1 MADIKVRIGQS
12 DAIKVT
18 STGLQRGDIAFSVS
32 GGTAN
37 VTQLDVSGQSNLN
50 NLNLTGI
57 ATFKPDIFGATG
69 IIIDGT
75 NNQLNV
81 GTGVTITSNSIEID
95 GLATF
100 DSLIVTGISTLNS
113 SGGITTTGGD
123 LFVGSDLFVKDNLK
137 VEGTSELVGV
147 TTLRGGTIVLGD
159 SDEDDIN
166 VGGEFT
172 SNLIPDLN
180 NIYSLGSATK
190 QWSDLRVVSLNV
202 SGSTSLVGNAVLQN
216 SLVVNQNTSIGGI
229 ATFSN
234 QQDNTLGDANTGA
247 VQLNGGLG
255 VTKNVTV
262 GGGLS
267 VTGNSFFVGIVTFA
281 AGTDG
286 NIVIG
291 DTATDNVV
299 FNADVN
305 SSFIPNI
312 NDTYNLGS
320 ISQKWKNLFLSNNA
334 GIGSLQVAGVS
345 TFVGVATFR
354 DNVFFDGT
362 VTVGLIDGGSFWWQ
376 NQVPD
381 KN

>member
-57 ATFKPDIFGATG
+57 ATFKPDTFGATG

-81 GTGVTITSNSIEID
+81 GTGVTITSNSLLIN
-95 GLATF
+95 GPVNF
-100 DSLIVTGISTLNS
+100 DSLLVSGISTLNS

-137 VEGTSELVGV
+137 VEGTSELIGV
-147 TTLRGGTIVLGD
+147 TTIRGGTITLGD
-159 SDEDDIN
+159 ANTDDIN

-172 SNLIPDLN
+172 SNLIPNTN

-202 SGSTSLVGNAVLQN
+202 SGSTSLVGNVSLQN
-216 SLVVNQNTSIGGI
+216 NLVVNQNASVAG
-229 ATFSN
+229 AVAFSN
-234 QQDNTLGDANTGA
+234 QTDNTLGDVNTGA
-247 VQLNGGLG
+247 VQLDGGLG
-255 VTKNVTV
+255 VAKNVTV

-267 VTGNSFFVGIVTFA
+267 VTGNSFFIGEVTFSS
-281 AGTDG
+281 GTNG
-286 NIVIG
+286 TISIG
-291 DTATDNVV
+291 DSIGDNVV

-312 NDTYNLGS
+312 NDTYDLGS
-320 ISQKWKNLFLSNNA
+320 SSQKWKNLFLSANA
-334 GIGSLQVAGVS
+334 GIGSLHVAGVS
-345 TFVGVATFR
+345 TYVGVATFQS
-354 DNVFFDGT
+354 NVFVDGT
-362 VTVGLIDGGSFWWQ
+362 LTAGLIDGGSF
-376 NQVPD
+376 
-381 KN
+381 

>member
-37 VTQLDVSGQSNLN
+37 VTKLDVSGQSNLN

-69 IIIDGT
+69 IIIDGS
-75 NNQLNV
+75 NEKIEV
-81 GTGVTITSNSIEID
+81 GTGVTITSNSILLD

-137 VEGTSELVGV
+137 IEGTSELIGV
-147 TTLRGGTIVLGD
+147 TTLRGGTITLGD
-159 SDEDDIN
+159 ADTDNISI
-166 VGGEFT
+166 GAEFA
-172 SNLIPDLN
+172 SSLIPDTTNL
-180 NIYSLGSATK
+180 YTLGSSSKRWAE
-190 QWSDLRVVSLNV
+190 LNV
-202 SGSTSLVGNAVLQN
+202 RNLIVYGTSTLQDNLTLSGGSNLTVTGTSLL
-216 SLVVNQNTSIGGI
+216 SGI
-229 ATFSN
+229 TTFSN
-234 QQDNTLGDANTGA
+234 QTDNTLGDVNTGG
-247 VQLNGGLG
+247 VQLDGGLG
-255 VTKNVTV
+255 VAKNVTV

-267 VTGNSFFVGIVTFA
+267 VTGNSFFIGEVTFSS
-281 AGTDG
+281 GTNG
-286 NIVIG
+286 TISIG
-291 DTATDNVV
+291 DSIGDNVV

-312 NDTYNLGS
+312 NDTYDLGS
-320 ISQKWKNLFLSNNA
+320 SSQKWKNLLLSANA
-334 GIGSLQVAGVS
+334 GIGSLHVAGVS
-345 TFVGVATFR
+345 TYVGVATFQS
-354 DNVFFDGT
+354 NVFVDGT
-362 VTVGLIDGGSFWWQ
+362 LTAGLIDGGSF
-376 NQVPD
+376 
-381 KN
+381 

>member
-216 SLVVNQNTSIGGI
+216 NLVVNQNTSIGGI

-291 DTATDNVV
+291 DTASDNVV

-345 TFVGVATFR
+345 TFVGVATFK

-362 VTVGLIDGGSFWWQ
+362 VTVGLIDGGSF
-376 NQVPD
+376 
-381 KN
+381 

>member
-57 ATFKPDIFGATG
+57 ATFKPDTFGATG

-81 GTGVTITSNSIEID
+81 GTGVTITSNSILLG

-100 DSLIVTGISTLNS
+100 DSLIVSGISTLNS

-137 VEGTSELVGV
+137 VEGTSELIGV
-147 TTLRGGTIVLGD
+147 TTLRGGTITLGD
-159 SDEDDIN
+159 ANTDDIN

-172 SNLIPDLN
+172 SNLIPNTN

-202 SGSTSLVGNAVLQN
+202 SGSASLVGDVTLQN
-216 SLVVNQNTSIGGI
+216 GLVVNQNASIGGI
-229 ATFSN
+229 VTFSN
-234 QQDNTLGDANTGA
+234 QTDNTLGNVNTGS
-247 VQLNGGLG
+247 VQLDGGLG

-267 VTGNSFFVGIVTFA
+267 VTGNSFFIGEVTFSS
-281 AGTDG
+281 GTNG
-286 NIVIG
+286 TISIG
-291 DTATDNVV
+291 DSIGDNVV

-312 NDTYNLGS
+312 NDTYDLWS
-320 ISQKWKNLFLSNNA
+320 SSQKWKNLFLSANA
-334 GIGSLQVAGVS
+334 GIGSLHVAGVA
-345 TFVGVATFR
+345 TYVGVATFQS
-354 DNVFFDGT
+354 NVFVDGT
-362 VTVGLIDGGSFWWQ
+362 LTAGLIDGGSFWWQ
-376 NQVPD
+376 NQALD

>member
-57 ATFKPDIFGATG
+57 ATFRPDVFGATG

-75 NNQLNV
+75 NEQLKI
-81 GTGVTITSNSIEID
+81 GTGVTITSNSLLI
-95 GLATF
+95 GGPVSF
-100 DSLIVTGISTLNS
+100 DSLFVSGISTLNS

-137 VEGTSELVGV
+137 VEGTSELIGV
-147 TTLRGGTIVLGD
+147 TTLRGGTINLGD
-159 SDEDDIN
+159 SNEDDIN
-166 VGGEFT
+166 VVGEFT

-202 SGSTSLVGNAVLQN
+202 SGSASLVGDVTLQ
-216 SLVVNQNTSIGGI
+216 SGLVVNQNASIGGI
-229 ATFSN
+229 VTFSN
-234 QQDNTLGDANTGA
+234 QTDNTLGDVNTGG
-247 VQLNGGLG
+247 VQLDGGLG

-267 VTGNSFFVGIVTFA
+267 VTGNSFFIGEVTFSS
-281 AGTDG
+281 GTNG
-286 NIVIG
+286 TISIG
-291 DTATDNVV
+291 DSIGDNVV

-312 NDTYNLGS
+312 NDTYDLGS
-320 ISQKWKNLFLSNNA
+320 SSQKWKNLFLSDNA
-334 GIGSLQVAGVS
+334 GIGSLHVAGVS
-345 TFVGVATFR
+345 TYVGVATFQS
-354 DNVFFDGT
+354 NVFVDGT
-362 VTVGLIDGGSFWWQ
+362 LTAGLIDGGSF
-376 NQVPD
+376 
-381 KN
+381 

>member
-57 ATFKPDIFGATG
+57 ATFKPDVFGATG

-81 GTGVTITSNSIEID
+81 GTGVTITSNSILLE

-100 DSLIVTGISTLNS
+100 DSLIVTGITTLNS

-137 VEGTSELVGV
+137 VEGTSELIGV
-147 TTLRGGTIVLGD
+147 TTLRGGTINLGD
-159 SDEDDIN
+159 SNEDDIN
-166 VGGEFT
+166 VVGEFT

-202 SGSTSLVGNAVLQN
+202 SGSTSLVGDVTLQN
-216 SLVVNQNTSIGGI
+216 GLIVNQNTSIGGI
-229 ATFSN
+229 VTFSN
-234 QQDNTLGDANTGA
+234 QSDNTLGDVNTGA
-247 VQLNGGLG
+247 VQLDGGLG

-267 VTGNSFFVGIVTFA
+267 VTGNSFFIGEVTFSS
-281 AGTDG
+281 GTNG
-286 NIVIG
+286 TISIG
-291 DTATDNVV
+291 DSIGDNVV

-320 ISQKWKNLFLSNNA
+320 SSQKWKNLFLSDNA

-345 TFVGVATFR
+345 TFVGVATFK

>member
-37 VTQLDVSGQSNLN
+37 VTQLDVSGGSNLN
-50 NLNLTGI
+50 NLSLTGI
-57 ATFKPDIFGATG
+57 ATFKPDTFGATG

-81 GTGVTITSNSIEID
+81 GTGVTITSNSLLVD

-137 VEGTSELVGV
+137 VEGTSEFIGV
-147 TTLRGGTIVLGD
+147 TTFRGGTITLGD
-159 SDEDDIN
+159 ADTDDIN
-166 VGGEFT
+166 VQGEFI
-172 SNLIPDLN
+172 SNLIPNTN
-180 NIYSLGSATK
+180 NIYSLGSASK

-202 SGSTSLVGNAVLQN
+202 SGSTSLVGNVSLQN
-216 SLVVNQNTSIGGI
+216 NLVVNQNASVAG
-229 ATFSN
+229 AVTFSN
-234 QQDNTLGDANTGA
+234 QTDNTLGDVNTGG
-247 VQLNGGLG
+247 VQLDGGLG
-255 VTKNVTV
+255 VAKNVTV

-267 VTGNSFFVGIVTFA
+267 VTGNSFFIGEVTFSS
-281 AGTDG
+281 GTNG
-286 NIVIG
+286 TISIG
-291 DTATDNVV
+291 DSVGDNVV

-312 NDTYNLGS
+312 NDTYDLGS
-320 ISQKWKNLFLSNNA
+320 SSQKWKNLFLSANA
-334 GIGSLQVAGVS
+334 GIGSLHVAGVS
-345 TFVGVATFR
+345 TYVGVATFQN
-354 DNVFFDGT
+354 NVFVDGT
-362 VTVGLIDGGSFWWQ
+362 LTAGLIDGGSF
-376 NQVPD
+376 
-381 KN
+381 